1 ATHCNFIDVEIY
13 DIMGRMLK
21 CPKTINSNE
30 EILMDISGFPAGVY
44 SLRILTDSGVVA
56 KKVVKQ

>member
-1 ATHCNFIDVEIY
+1 
-13 DIMGRMLK
+13 MGRMLK